1 MLDRREL
8 EGFRR
13 FFCEWANWI
22 DMIINER
29 YNIVQRNFFMGNKRI
44 A

>member
-1 MLDRREL
+1 MLDRREP

-13 FFCEWANWI
+13 FFCKWEKWI
-22 DMIINER
+22 DMIINGR